1 MEFWDFCRGNQK
13 QRRFE
18 KATAAAASSTVWVF
32 RPVFLTVLWQ
42 WCRRVIHS
50 LTLAA
55 WRRSDRIWT
64 QVSPHCLTLT
74 QKGWEIHTFFL
85 AAFLQRRLHR
95 WHFINLEIHLKDW
108 WENTQD
114 SSGRWMYVNYWQRWS
129 LRGFKC
135 QTQSL
140 VQLCKK
146 KKIENRKPLILVF
159 FKWSLHK

>member
-42 WCRRVIHS
+42 WCRRVIH
-50 LTLAA
+50 LFVWLC
-55 WRRSDRIWT
+55 DGIWT
-64 QVSPHCLTLT
+64 QVSPHCLTST
-74 QKGWEIHTFFL
+74 QKGWEIHTFL
-85 AAFLQRRLHR
+85 RRRLHR

-129 LRGFKC
+129 LKGFKC

-146 KKIENRKPLILVF
+146 KNRKQKTTHLGFL
-159 FKWSLHK
+159 